1 MNTKANHRQP
11 NLFLEILKGLG
22 ANKLTS
28 ALLVVIFASSFAVV
42 QVTHSARAQ
51 LIKQDTLLQE
61 RDELDLEWRYLLVEE
76 EFYSQHARIEE
87 VATTQL
93 QMKRP
98 TSQDEQ
104 VIISTNRGEPLTLSD
119 SKSSAKKCY
128 LNVSQRLAGKD
139 IPIIKL
145 LV

>member
-1 MNTKANHRQP
+1 MSKKANYRQP

-42 QVTHSARAQ
+42 QVTHLARGQ
-51 LIKQDTLLQE
+51 LIEQDTLLQE

-87 VATTQL
+87 VATSQL
-93 QMKRP
+93 KMKRP

-104 VIISTNRGEPLTLSD
+104 VII
-119 SKSSAKKCY
+119 
-128 LNVSQRLAGKD
+128 VQ
-139 IPIIKL
+139 
-145 LV
+145 

>member
-1 MNTKANHRQP
+1 MKPKANHRQP

-28 ALLVVIFASSFAVV
+28 ALLVVIFASSLSVV
-42 QVTHSARAQ
+42 QITHLARQ
-51 LIKQDTLLQE
+51 ELIEQDQLLQE

-87 VATTQL
+87 IATMQL

-104 VIISTNRGEPLTLSD
+104 VIILP
-119 SKSSAKKCY
+119 
-128 LNVSQRLAGKD
+128 
-139 IPIIKL
+139 
-145 LV
+145 

>member
-87 VATTQL
+87 IATTQL

-104 VIISTNRGEPLTLSD
+104 VIII
-119 SKSSAKKCY
+119 
-128 LNVSQRLAGKD
+128 Q
-139 IPIIKL
+139 
-145 LV
+145 

>member
-1 MNTKANHRQP
+1 MKPKANHRQP

-28 ALLVVIFASSFAVV
+28 ALLVVIFASSLSVV
-42 QVTHSARAQ
+42 QITHLARQ
-51 LIKQDTLLQE
+51 ELIEQDELLQE

-87 VATTQL
+87 IAIMQL
-93 QMKRP
+93 KMKRP

-104 VIISTNRGEPLTLSD
+104 VITL
-119 SKSSAKKCY
+119 
-128 LNVSQRLAGKD
+128 
-139 IPIIKL
+139 P
-145 LV
+145 

>member
-1 MNTKANHRQP
+1 MSKKANYRQP

-28 ALLVVIFASSFAVV
+28 ALLVVIFASSLAVV
-42 QVTHSARAQ
+42 QVTHLARGQ

-87 VATTQL
+87 VATSQL
-93 QMKRP
+93 KMKRP

-104 VIISTNRGEPLTLSD
+104 VII
-119 SKSSAKKCY
+119 
-128 LNVSQRLAGKD
+128 VQ
-139 IPIIKL
+139 
-145 LV
+145 

>member
-1 MNTKANHRQP
+1 MKPKANHRQP

-28 ALLVVIFASSFAVV
+28 ALLVVIFASSLAVV
-42 QVTHSARAQ
+42 QTTHLARGQ
-51 LIKQDTLLQE
+51 LIQQDQLLQE

-87 VATTQL
+87 IATMQL

-104 VIISTNRGEPLTLSD
+104 VITL
-119 SKSSAKKCY
+119 
-128 LNVSQRLAGKD
+128 
-139 IPIIKL
+139 P
-145 LV
+145 